1 MKIDAHQ
8 HFWQYNPEEYSWLTD
23 EMAKIRK
30 DFSPEDLE
38 PVLEKNGI
46 DGCVVVQV
54 RQSEEETQQL
64 LEYAAEHEFI
74 KAVVGWVDLTADN
87 VEDRLEY
94 FSQQPLFR
102 GIRHTVWDERGE
114 FMEAPEFQRGISGLK
129 KFGLSYDILAFDEQ
143 LGAALNLVKNFPEQ
157 VFVLDHMG
165 KPVVNGA
172 PSKEWKNNIAELG
185 KQPQVYCKLSGLF
198 TQVEGYDWK
207 KAHLSPY
214 LDVVLEAFGT
224 DRLMFGSD
232 WPVSLVATS
241 YDEGLEFLHNYFR
254 NFSEEEK
261 AAIFGL
267 NAARGYKLQ

>member
-30 DFSPEDLE
+30 DFSPGDLE
-38 PVLEKNGI
+38 PVLENNGI

-64 LEYAAEHEFI
+64 LEYAAEHDFI
-74 KAVVGWVDLTADN
+74 KAVVGWVDLAADN

-94 FSQQPLFR
+94 FSQQPFFR

-129 KFGLSYDILAFDEQ
+129 KFDLSYDILAFDEQ

-172 PSKEWKNNIAELG
+172 PSKE
-185 KQPQVYCKLSGLF
+185 VYCKLSGLF